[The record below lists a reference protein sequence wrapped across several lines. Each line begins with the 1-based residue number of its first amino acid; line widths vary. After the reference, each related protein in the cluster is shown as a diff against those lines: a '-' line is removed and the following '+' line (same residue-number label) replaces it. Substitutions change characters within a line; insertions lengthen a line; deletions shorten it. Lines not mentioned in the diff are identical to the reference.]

1 MDESAA
7 APAATGESAEDQLI
21 TRHFKPLA
29 TEPGAFG
36 LVDDAAVIMP
46 PLGHDL
52 VLKADAVI
60 GGIHFFAD
68 DPPDAVARKALR
80 VNLSDLAA
88 KGATPLGHLLSLAL
102 PKDVGN
108 DWLAAFA
115 AGLGSDAKS
124 FSCPL
129 YGGDTVRSPGPV
141 MVAISV
147 FGAVPH
153 GRMLMRAGARAGDLV
168 IVTGSI
174 GDAALGLH
182 LRNDGEAERRWS
194 LSPAQRQ
201 HLCDR
206 YLLPRPR
213 NALAVALRE
222 HASGGMDV
230 SDGLAGDLGKMCRAS
245 GVTADID
252 VAAVPLSDAARQA
265 IAAEP
270 ALIEPVL
277 TGGDDFEVLASV
289 PEARWDSLRAAA
301 AAVGI
306 AVTVVGRFRAAGGD
320 GPQAA
325 FISRGERLVF
335 ARASYSHF

>member
-1 MDESAA
+1 MNDR
-7 APAATGESAEDQLI
+7 PVHATDESAEDRLI

-29 TEPGAFG
+29 THPGAFG
-36 LVDDAAVIMP
+36 LVDDAAAIVP
-46 PLGHDL
+46 PPGHDL
-52 VLKADAVI
+52 VLKADAIV
-60 GGIHFFAD
+60 GGVHFFAD
-68 DPPDAVARKALR
+68 DPPGTVAGKALR

-102 PKDVGN
+102 PKDIGD
-108 DWLAAFA
+108 DWVAGFA
-115 AGLGSDAKS
+115 AGLGADAQR
-124 FSCPL
+124 FACPL
-129 YGGDTVRSPGPV
+129 FGGDTVRSPGPV

-168 IVTGSI
+168 VVTGSI
-174 GDAALGLH
+174 GDAALGLRLH
-182 LRNDGEAERRWS
+182 SDREAASRWS
-194 LSPAQRQ
+194 LSSAQRD
-201 HLCDR
+201 HLDDR

-213 NALAVALRE
+213 NALAVTLRE

-265 IAAEP
+265 VAAEP
-270 ALIEPVL
+270 GLIEPVL

-289 PEARWDSLRAAA
+289 PQARWDSLRAAA
-301 AAVGI
+301 DALGI
-306 AVTVVGRFRAAGGD
+306 AVTAIGRFRAAADD
-320 GPQAA
+320 GAQAVFTA
-325 FISRGERLVF
+325 RGERLVF